1 MFCKKYFTIICIF
14 KEHAKAEE
22 LRTAKELAS
31 HKTGDEFQ
39 INVGGEVIFHPLGL
53 IYANSNFSS

>member
-22 LRTAKELAS
+22 LRTAKEHAS
-31 HKTGDEFQ
+31 NKIGDEFQ
-39 INVGGEVIFHPLGL
+39 INVGGEVSFYSLGP